1 MADGLY
7 YLHGI
12 RIVHG
17 DLKCQNVLVFMSPAG
32 PVPLICDFGMSKVLD
47 IGGFTTQSVGRTK
60 DFIAPELYDGSMA
73 PNYATDIWAFGVIS
87 DQLFTDCNPVNRHHN
102 SKTAFSGAI
111 NSLHKTIQPCWHDKP
126 IRHPDSKMLA
136 EALGQ
141 IYQDSISVDTMVEDA
156 FCL

>member
-87 DQLFTDCNPVNRHHN
+87 DVSKLLAVLFHEHC
-102 SKTAFSGAI
+102 SCCS
-111 NSLHKTIQPCWHDKP
+111 SLYVATIH
-126 IRHPDSKMLA
+126 RL
-136 EALGQ
+136 
-141 IYQDSISVDTMVEDA
+141 
-156 FCL
+156 